1 MLEIFK
7 LILAYDKL
15 KKSRK
20 CVPDILYEIKIEKA
34 VT

>member
-1 MLEIFK
+1 MFEIFK
-7 LILAYDKL
+7 PILAYDKL

-20 CVPDILYEIKIEKA
+20 CVPDTLCKLKIEKA